1 MCDDVG
7 VNDAVDAEPAMA
19 SMCATMGGQSFSV
32 PSLKS
37 LEKCLKDL
45 SKEDFEKSGV
55 LVGLSPIQPDAVE
68 EAVGVDLQPFFSFS
82 STKAWMLS
90 IRTLGLGP
98 SGYA

>member
-1 MCDDVG
+1 VYDVG
-7 VNDAVDAEPAMA
+7 ANDAVDAEPAMA

-68 EAVGVDLQPFFSFS
+68 EAVGVDQPFVFFS
-82 STKAWMLS
+82 STKRGCS
-90 IRTLGLGP
+90 RSGP
-98 SGYA
+98 SGCA